1 MSSCGENLFQPGLRE
16 VLCADASGIKSNDSP
31 SRKPAANLEC
41 ALGTR
46 TLTRC
51 RALPLRLSHSD
62 PRMPTSTSEETFE
75 EGWHSSTKG
84 YFSTRGLGKEKA
96 RAVVHPGLIRE
107 KTDLAN
113 HARRRFRRKRHAR
126 RVRSLA
132 ALRGGGA
139 RSNSWFYLARWDR
152 QVFTFAD
159 EGQAVLLL
167 IPVDADQVTQV
178 DLFGCQEVCQWIN
191 HVALDGAFEVPRTVA
206 LVCAFLQEEVPARI
220 RHAEQELPLGSL
232 ENSLLYLAQLDFE
245 YPLKL
250 FAPQRMKHHHFV
262 KAVHEFR
269 RKLAASG
276 FHGSTFDLF
285 IAAGSRLLGCPN
297 KAHATLHEFRN
308 FATAKVRRQENDG
321 LGEIHAPVVAQ
332 GERGLIQHPQEQLPQ
347 GVAGFFD
354 LVEKQEAELQLFAM
368 ARRQRFL
375 SD

>member
-107 KTDLAN
+107 KIDLAN

-132 ALRGGGA
+132 ALRRSGA
-139 RSNSWFYLARWDR
+139 RSNNWFCLARWDR

-159 EGQAVLLL
+159 KGQAVLLL
-167 IPVDADQVTQV
+167 IPVDANQVTQV
-178 DLFGCQEVCQWIN
+178 DLLGGQQVCQWIN
-191 HVALDGAFEVPRTVA
+191 HVALDGALEVPRTVA

-220 RHAEQELPLGSL
+220 RHAEQELPLGSRQ
-232 ENSLLYLAQLDFE
+232 NSLLNLAQLDFE
-245 YPLKL
+245 HPLKL
-250 FAPQRMKHHHFV
+250 LAPQRMKHHHFV
-262 KAVHEFR
+262 EAIHEFR
-269 RKLAASG
+269 RKLAAG
-276 FHGSTFDLF
+276 CFHGSALNLF
-285 IAAGSRLLGCPN
+285 IEVGSRLLGWPN
-297 KAHATLHEFRN
+297 KPHATLHQFGN
-308 FATAKVRRQENDG
+308 FASTEVRRQENDS
-321 LGEIHAPVVAQ
+321 LGEVYAPVVAQ
-332 GERGLIQHPQEQLPQ
+332 CERGLIQHSQEQLPQ
-347 GVAGFFD
+347 GIAGFFD
-354 LVEKQEAELQLFAM
+354 LVEKQEAELQLFGVT
-368 ARRQRFL
+368 RRQGFL